1 MKVKNTNKNNNIIVL
16 DFGDYEIAKKKKKK
30 PKKKRVDNKKKAVD
44 ALKETLQEFDALL
57 EEAKEQNIEIP
68 KELGELPVNI
78 EDINTIKELNE
89 LNADL
94 QQRIINIRELIEKGS
109 SPQIPPVQTI
119 DPRMF
124 GESGFLQGMTPQPI
138 VVQRQQQGLIEPK
151 KTTTTTQT
159 DKDKE
164 ADKDKEKGKDTDLEK
179 IRQQL
184 KEQEKAIIDKLPPD
198 KREEALRKLKEQAS
212 KKPVDTSKEDAE
224 KMGREDL
231 VKPSLS
237 SGFQIIKP
245 EDKRDIEILGES
257 FEAPIGLYD
266 EWETVKG
273 FLERSTDLGVE
284 DPELPNVVNISVND
298 FNDFSKE
305 QKAKLRSYSDF
316 VKGLNEEQR
325 KSITGEMEVPSRIN
339 QEILNVLQ
347 KSPKKILEEF
357 YTGKFKRNI
366 KLNVT
371 GLPAPKPAS
380 PPRQPKGF
388 RGQRVPESR
397 QSVEAI
403 KILEEMQG
411 ELEALAPSDDS
422 VPVRFRK
429 FRKGQM
435 KIILEKI
442 KEASDKN
449 DEEVALLKDR
459 TVDQVILDYEK
470 TKSKQYRI
478 PFLKAVIKQYKKII
492 GTGSYNFKIKKEVV
506 SSPESSPESSPDVVA
521 KKVSISPPG
530 SSPTV
535 GTGEPSLPIG
545 RVEFLSDVNV

>member
-44 ALKETLQEFDALL
+44 ELKETLKQFDAVLN
-57 EEAKEQNIEIP
+57 EAKEKNIEIP

-78 EDINTIKELNE
+78 EDINTIRELNE
-89 LNADL
+89 LNDDL
-94 QQRIINIRELIEKGS
+94 QQRIINITELIESGGE
-109 SPQIPPVQTI
+109 PLLPAVQTI

-124 GESGFLQGMTPQPI
+124 GESGFLQGIQAQPL
-138 VVQRQQQGLIEPK
+138 VVQRQQQGLIEPSTS
-151 KTTTTTQT
+151 TTETQT
-159 DKDKE
+159 EPTKPPQPV
-164 ADKDKEKGKDTDLEK
+164 KDTDLEK
-179 IRQQL
+179 VRQQL

-212 KKPVDTSKEDAE
+212 KKPVDTSKEDGE

-231 VKPSLS
+231 VKPSLK

-245 EDKRDIEILGES
+245 EDKRDIQILGES

-316 VKGLNEEQR
+316 VKGLNETQR
-325 KSITGEMEVPSRIN
+325 KSIDGEMEVPSKIN

-371 GLPAPKPAS
+371 GLPAPKPGS
-380 PPRQPKGF
+380 PPRQERGF

-411 ELEALAPSDDS
+411 ELEDLAPSDDS

-449 DEEVALLKDR
+449 NEEVALLKDR
-459 TVDQVILDYEK
+459 TLDQVILDYEK

-492 GTGSYNFKIKKEVV
+492 GSGSYNFKIKKEVV
-506 SSPESSPESSPDVVA
+506 SSPESSPEVVA

-535 GTGEPSLPIG
+535 GTGAEPLPIG